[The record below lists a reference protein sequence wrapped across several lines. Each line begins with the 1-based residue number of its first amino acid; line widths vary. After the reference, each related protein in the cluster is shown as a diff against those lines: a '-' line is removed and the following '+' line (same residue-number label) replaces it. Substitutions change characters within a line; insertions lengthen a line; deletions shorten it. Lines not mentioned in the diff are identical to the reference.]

1 MLLCSMYPETFQKL
15 KLIVTYCIE
24 KFKLITPN
32 EIPKGRPLKIKK
44 ADALTLALYMH
55 RSTRATKKSVY
66 DDFKG
71 VLHCS
76 YKTLVVAVNKAGI
89 LALRLLFRWMR
100 PGRNDAHLLK
110 YTDATDI
117 PVCLAKNA
125 TKHKTMK
132 GLAGWGYSGK
142 GFYFGLKMTMTRD
155 DDGRLLGLRFT
166 TPNVNDRDIFRTI
179 NKKIDWI
186 IVADAGYVSKE
197 LERDMYVEGKRWI
210 LIKPYKTMRK
220 LAEAWQLE
228 LYNRRF
234 RIEFD
239 FRSLKLFHGLIS
251 SLPRSVEGY
260 ISNYLLAL
268 TSFVLR

>member
-1 MLLCSMYPETFQKL
+1 MYPETFQKL
-15 KLIVTYCIE
+15 KLIVTYCVK

-32 EIPKGRPLKIKK
+32 EITNGRPLKISKE
-44 ADALTLALYMH
+44 DALIFALYMH

-66 DDFKG
+66 DDFKELLG
-71 VLHCS
+71 CS
-76 YKTLVVAVNKAGI
+76 YKTLVVAINKAGM
-89 LALRLLFRWMR
+89 LALRFLFKFMR
-100 PGRNDAHLLK
+100 IGRKDAHLLK

-155 DDGRLLGLRFT
+155 DNGRMLGLKFT
-166 TPNVNDRDIFRTI
+166 APNKNDRDIFREI
-179 NKKIDWI
+179 NKEIDGI
-186 IVADAGYVSKE
+186 IVADAGYVSKQ
-197 LERDMYVEGKRWI
+197 LERDMYIEGKRWI
-210 LIKPYKTMRK
+210 LIKPYKTMKK

-239 FRSLKLFHGLIS
+239 FRSLKLFHGLVS
-251 SLPRSVEGY
+251 SMPRSVDGY

>member
-1 MLLCSMYPETFQKL
+1 MYPETFQKL
-15 KLIVTYCIE
+15 KLIVTYCTE
-24 KFKLITPN
+24 KFKLITKE
-32 EIPKGRPLKIKK
+32 EIPKGRPLKIKQEN
-44 ADALTLALYMH
+44 ALTFALYMH

-66 DDFKG
+66 DDFKET
-71 VLHCS
+71 LNCS
-76 YKTLVVAVNKAGI
+76 YKTFVCAINRAGI
-89 LALRLLFRWMR
+89 LALRLLFKLMR
-100 PGRNDAHLLK
+100 LGKTDTHLVK

-117 PVCLAKNA
+117 PVCLPKNA

-155 DDGRLLGLRFT
+155 DTGRMLGLKFT
-166 TPNVNDRDIFRTI
+166 APNKNDRDIFRDI
-179 NKKIDWI
+179 NREIDGI
-186 IVADAGYVSKE
+186 IVADAGYVSKQ

-210 LIKPYKTMRK
+210 LIKPYKTMKK
-220 LAEAWQLE
+220 LAEAWQLA

-239 FRSLKLFHGLIS
+239 FRSLKLFHGLVS
-251 SLPRSVEGY
+251 SMPRSVDGY

>member
-1 MLLCSMYPETFQKL
+1 MYPETFQKL
-15 KLIVTYCIE
+15 KLIVTYCTE
-24 KFKLITPN
+24 KFKLTTKE
-32 EIPKGRPLKIKK
+32 EIPKGRPLKISKE
-44 ADALTLALYMH
+44 DALVFALYMH

-66 DDFKG
+66 DDFEELLG
-71 VLHCS
+71 CS
-76 YKTLVVAVNKAGI
+76 YKTFVVAINRAGT
-89 LALRLLFRWMR
+89 LALRLLFKIMR
-100 PGRNDAHLLK
+100 LGRTDAHLLK

-117 PVCLAKNA
+117 PVCLTKNA

-155 DDGRLLGLRFT
+155 DNGRMLGLKFT
-166 TPNVNDRDIFRTI
+166 APNTNDRDIFRDI
-179 NKKIDWI
+179 NKEIDGI
-186 IVADAGYVSKE
+186 IVADAGYVSKQ
-197 LERDMYVEGKRWI
+197 LERDMYVEGKRWV
-210 LIKPYKTMRK
+210 LIKPYKTMKK

-239 FRSLKLFHGLIS
+239 FRSLKLFHGLVS
-251 SLPRSVEGY
+251 SMPRSVDGY

>member
-1 MLLCSMYPETFQKL
+1 MFPEIFRNL
-15 KLIVTYCIE
+15 ESIVTYCIE

-32 EIPKGRPLKIKK
+32 ETPTGRPLKISKK
-44 ADALTLALYMH
+44 DALIFALYMH

-66 DDFKG
+66 EDFKEA
-71 VLHCS
+71 LRCS
-76 YKTLVVAVNKAGI
+76 YKTLVVAINKAGM
-89 LALRLLFRWMR
+89 LALRLLFKMMR
-100 PGRNDAHLLK
+100 LGRKDAHLVK

-155 DDGRLLGLRFT
+155 DDGRMLGLKFT
-166 TPNVNDRDIFRTI
+166 APNANDRDIFRKI
-179 NKKIDWI
+179 NREIDGI
-186 IVADAGYVSKE
+186 IVADAGYVSKQ

-210 LIKPYKTMRK
+210 LIKPYKTMKK

-239 FRSLKLFHGLIS
+239 FRSLKLFHGLVS
-251 SLPRSVEGY
+251 SMSRSVEGY